1 MAGMSELRVNE
12 VGDMVLTGAAA
23 MQALADP
30 VRLAMT
36 DRLTRH
42 GAATTDELADATGVP
57 AQAVEEHAEQLAAVG
72 LLKRNGDSWE
82 ACGRGIF
89 FEIPEDGEVEVQQA
103 ARALSSAMLL
113 SYEHLPRQWVEST
126 EPGLELEWARSAGLF
141 NAGMWLTAEELR
153 KVQEDLE
160 VLLMPYLQRK
170 EPTPDSRRVRMLAY
184 FLPPKSD

>member
-1 MAGMSELRVNE
+1 MSEVRVNE

-23 MQALADP
+23 MRTLADP
-30 VRLAMT
+30 VRLAIT

-42 GAATTDELADATGVP
+42 GAATTEELTEAVGVG
-57 AQAVEEHAEQLAAVG
+57 AAEHAEQLAAVG
-72 LLKRNGDSWE
+72 LVKRDGDTWE

-89 FEIPEDGEVEVQQA
+89 FEIPEDGDVEVQQA

-113 SYEHLPRQWVEST
+113 SYEHLPRQWVEGT
-126 EPGLELEWARSAGLF
+126 EPELELDWARSAGLF

>member
-1 MAGMSELRVNE
+1 MTEVRVNE
-12 VGDMVLTGAAA
+12 VGDMVLTSAAS
-23 MQALADP
+23 MRVLAEP

-42 GAATTDELADATGVP
+42 GAATTAELAEALGIEAEDAAG
-57 AQAVEEHAEQLAAVG
+57 HAGRLAEVG
-72 LLKRNGDSWE
+72 LVKQDGDRWE

-89 FEIPEDGEVEVQQA
+89 FEIPPDGDVEVQQA

-113 SYEHLPRQWVEST
+113 SYEHLPRQWVEQT
-126 EPGLELEWARSAGLF
+126 EPELELDWARSAGLF

-184 FLPPKSD
+184 FLPPKGD

>member
-1 MAGMSELRVNE
+1 MSELRVNE
-12 VGDMVLTGAAA
+12 VGDMVLTGAAG
-23 MQALADP
+23 MRALADP
-30 VRLAMT
+30 VRLAIT
-36 DRLTRH
+36 DRLTRQ
-42 GAATTDELADATGVP
+42 GAATTQELADVTGVG
-57 AQAVEEHAEQLAAVG
+57 VEAAAEHAEQLAAVG
-72 LLKRNGDSWE
+72 LLRRDGDGWE

-89 FEIPEDGEVEVQQA
+89 FEIPEDGDVEVQQA

-113 SYEHLPRQWVEST
+113 SYEHLPRQWVEGT
-126 EPGLELEWARSAGLF
+126 EPELELDWARSAGLF

-184 FLPPKSD
+184 FLPPKGD

>member
-1 MAGMSELRVNE
+1 MGEVRVNE
-12 VGDMVLTGAAA
+12 VGDMVLTGAEA
-23 MQALADP
+23 MRVLAEP
-30 VRLAMT
+30 VRLAIT

-42 GAATTDELADATGVP
+42 GATTTAELAEAVGV
-57 AQAVEEHAEQLAAVG
+57 AADEVVGHAERLAEVG
-72 LLKRNGDSWE
+72 LVKRDGDSWE

-89 FEIPEDGEVEVQQA
+89 FEIPEDGDGEVQQA
-103 ARALSSAMLL
+103 ARALSNAMLL
-113 SYEHLPRQWVEST
+113 SYEHLPRQWVAGT
-126 EPGLELEWARSAGLF
+126 EPELELDWARSAGLF

-170 EPTPDSRRVRMLAY
+170 EPIPDARRVRMLAY

>member
-1 MAGMSELRVNE
+1 MTEVRVNE
-12 VGDMVLTGAAA
+12 VGDMVLEGAEA
-23 MQALADP
+23 MRVLAEP
-30 VRLAMT
+30 VRLAIT

-42 GAATTDELADATGVP
+42 GVATTAELAE
-57 AQAVEEHAEQLAAVG
+57 AVGMSAEAAGAHAEKLASVG
-72 LLKRNGDSWE
+72 LVKRDGESWE

-89 FEIPEDGEVEVQQA
+89 FEIPEDGDVEVQQA

-113 SYEHLPRQWVEST
+113 SYEHLPRQWVEDT
-126 EPGLELEWARSAGLF
+126 EPELDNDWARSAGLF

-170 EPTPDSRRVRMLAY
+170 EPVPDARRVRMLAY
-184 FLPPKSD
+184 FLPPKAD

>member
-1 MAGMSELRVNE
+1 MTEVRVNE
-12 VGDMVLTGAAA
+12 VGDMVLTGAEA
-23 MQALADP
+23 MRVLADP
-30 VRLAMT
+30 VRLAIT

-42 GAATTDELADATGVP
+42 GAATTTELAEAVGVG
-57 AQAVEEHAEQLAAVG
+57 ADEAENHAERLAAVG
-72 LLKRNGDSWE
+72 LVKQDGESWE

-89 FEIPEDGEVEVQQA
+89 FEIPEDGDLEVQQA

-113 SYEHLPRQWVEST
+113 SNEHLPRQWVEGT
-126 EPGLELEWARSAGLF
+126 EPELELDWARSAGLF
-141 NAGMWLTAEELR
+141 NAGLWLTAEELR

>member
-1 MAGMSELRVNE
+1 
-12 VGDMVLTGAAA
+12 MVLTGAEA
-23 MQALADP
+23 MRVLAEP
-30 VRLAMT
+30 VRLAIT

-42 GAATTDELADATGVP
+42 GAATTAELA
-57 AQAVEEHAEQLAAVG
+57 EAVG
-72 LLKRNGDSWE
+72 VEDVVAHLERLTEVGLIKRDGDSWE

-89 FEIPEDGEVEVQQA
+89 FEIPEDGDEEVQQA
-103 ARALSSAMLL
+103 ARALSNAMLL
-113 SYEHLPRQWVEST
+113 SYEHLPRQWVEGT
-126 EPGLELEWARSAGLF
+126 EPELELDWARSAGLF